1 MNSTFELSVFG
12 SGCWCGLWYS
22 GQSLSEFVYL
32 LFQVCL
38 ACNLFLMA
46 WPAPR
51 QHQSWGQRHGSG
63 EGSGVIWG
71 ELNGSLRIKSK
82 KLGISAGSRVT
93 YLLQSDCG
101 LYLGS
106 TSLVQDHSSRAGDG
120 EGWGSGE

>member
-1 MNSTFELSVFG
+1 M
-12 SGCWCGLWYS
+12 
-22 GQSLSEFVYL
+22 
-32 LFQVCL
+32 
-38 ACNLFLMA
+38 
-46 WPAPR
+46 
-51 QHQSWGQRHGSG
+51 
-63 EGSGVIWG
+63 G

-120 EGWGSGE
+120 EGWGEWRVVELSLGTQSIVALFCWTFVLNSPISL